1 METGSIPVHTEEVA
15 IFSKP
20 PINVGEEKISWVEYR
35 PSFITQGGY
44 SSVQF
49 HIPGNST
56 QYVDLNRTELYVKLK
71 IVKEDGTPFDS
82 SKKESG
88 LPVDNIMHSMWS
100 SVDVKLNHTLVSSS
114 GTNYMYKA
122 LLENLLNYDA
132 DAKKIQLT
140 TVGFSGESGNFAQTH
155 PNDVPLNHGLKARAT
170 WFKDVNFVE
179 FCGPLMADICNQD
192 RLILNSIDIDIKLW
206 PS

>member
-1 METGSIPVHTEEVA
+1 MENEGHFSKMASKREMGSIPVHTEEVA
-15 IFSKP
+15 IFSKL

-49 HIPGNST
+49 HILGNST
-56 QYVDLNRTELYVKLK
+56 QYVDLNRTELYAKLK

-82 SKKESG
+82 STKESG

-100 SVDVKLNHTLVSSS
+100 SVDVNLNHTLVSSR

-122 LLENLLNYDA
+122 LIENLLNYDA
-132 DAKKIQLT
+132 DAQKIQL
-140 TVGFSGESGNFAQTH
+140 SN
-155 PNDVPLNHGLKARAT
+155 
-170 WFKDVNFVE
+170 
-179 FCGPLMADICNQD
+179 
-192 RLILNSIDIDIKLW
+192 
-206 PS
+206 

>member
-1 METGSIPVHTEEVA
+1 MASKMEMGSIPVYTEEVA

-49 HIPGNST
+49 YIPGNST
-56 QYVDLNRTELYVKLK
+56 QYVDLNRNELYVKLK

-82 SKKESG
+82 SS
-88 LPVDNIMHSMWS
+88 SMWS
-100 SVDVKLNHTLVSSS
+100 SVNVKLNHTLVSSS

-132 DAKKIQLT
+132 DAK
-140 TVGFSGESGNFAQTH
+140 
-155 PNDVPLNHGLKARAT
+155 
-170 WFKDVNFVE
+170 
-179 FCGPLMADICNQD
+179 
-192 RLILNSIDIDIKLW
+192 
-206 PS
+206 

>member
-20 PINVGEEKISWVEYR
+20 PINVVKEKISWVEYR

-44 SSVQF
+44 SSLQF

-122 LLENLLNYDA
+122 LIENLLNYDA
-132 DAKKIQLT
+132 DT
-140 TVGFSGESGNFAQTH
+140 
-155 PNDVPLNHGLKARAT
+155 
-170 WFKDVNFVE
+170 
-179 FCGPLMADICNQD
+179 
-192 RLILNSIDIDIKLW
+192 IK
-206 PS
+206 